1 MCYSK
6 DEKKKTSIEIHQADC
21 MCEAT
26 NKQHVTSSTYT
37 PLDVLNEVENNNQ
50 SNDHIT
56 YIVRSRPLL
65 NMLNFV
71 IILIQVLQ
79 RCKCSRI
86 CTYRYTCTVLFEE
99 KDWLKN
105 TTC

>member
-50 SNDHIT
+50 SNSNNEYLDVVCSH
-56 YIVRSRPLL
+56 YIHRS
-65 NMLNFV
+65 
-71 IILIQVLQ
+71 IKTIAE
-79 RCKCSRI
+79 
-86 CTYRYTCTVLFEE
+86 YA
-99 KDWLKN
+99 
-105 TTC
+105 

>member
-6 DEKKKTSIEIHQADC
+6 NEKMKTSIEIHQADC

-50 SNDHIT
+50 SNSNNEYLDVVWSH
-56 YIVRSRPLL
+56 YIYRS
-65 NMLNFV
+65 
-71 IILIQVLQ
+71 IKTIA
-79 RCKCSRI
+79 K
-86 CTYRYTCTVLFEE
+86 YA
-99 KDWLKN
+99 
-105 TTC
+105 

>member
-50 SNDHIT
+50 SNSNNEYLDVVWSHNI
-56 YIVRSRPLL
+56 YRS
-65 NMLNFV
+65 
-71 IILIQVLQ
+71 IKTIAE
-79 RCKCSRI
+79 
-86 CTYRYTCTVLFEE
+86 YA
-99 KDWLKN
+99 
-105 TTC
+105 

>member
-50 SNDHIT
+50 SNSNNEYLDVVWSL
-56 YIVRSRPLL
+56 YIYRS
-65 NMLNFV
+65 
-71 IILIQVLQ
+71 IKTIAE
-79 RCKCSRI
+79 
-86 CTYRYTCTVLFEE
+86 YA
-99 KDWLKN
+99 
-105 TTC
+105 

>member
-50 SNDHIT
+50 SNSNNEYLDVVWSY
-56 YIVRSRPLL
+56 YIYRS
-65 NMLNFV
+65 
-71 IILIQVLQ
+71 IKTIAE
-79 RCKCSRI
+79 
-86 CTYRYTCTVLFEE
+86 YA
-99 KDWLKN
+99 
-105 TTC
+105 

>member
-37 PLDVLNEVENNNQ
+37 PLDVLNEVENKNQ
-50 SNDHIT
+50 SNSNNEYLDVVWSH
-56 YIVRSRPLL
+56 YIYRS
-65 NMLNFV
+65 
-71 IILIQVLQ
+71 IKTIAE
-79 RCKCSRI
+79 
-86 CTYRYTCTVLFEE
+86 YA
-99 KDWLKN
+99 
-105 TTC
+105 

>member
-37 PLDVLNEVENNNQ
+37 PNNQ
-50 SNDHIT
+50 SNSNNEYLDVVWSH
-56 YIVRSRPLL
+56 YIYRS
-65 NMLNFV
+65 
-71 IILIQVLQ
+71 IKTIAE
-79 RCKCSRI
+79 
-86 CTYRYTCTVLFEE
+86 YA
-99 KDWLKN
+99 
-105 TTC
+105 